1 MQLSEGLVLMACI
14 CFESISDSTALRGHV
29 LDTTLDIGGGVV
41 SAAIFETPAG
51 GRVVSAA
58 IFGTPAKTTT
68 AINAAKSR
76 NGNAH
81 AFSNG
86 SIPSPREGRLKPAL
100 ALLDETRI
108 TLVSPE
114 IRVSDLAQIGAFS
127 SVFLAPHWLQL
138 RWLATSETGMR

>member
-1 MQLSEGLVLMACI
+1 MGSCRQLFSKH
-14 CFESISDSTALRGHV
+14 R
-29 LDTTLDIGGGVV
+29 
-41 SAAIFETPAG
+41 AG
-51 GRVVSAA
+51 GRLVSAA

-81 AFSNG
+81 AFSNV
-86 SIPSPREGRLKPAL
+86 SHSESARSAIKASL